1 MSEHAGVQPG
11 VQPGVQLGGQL
22 ILAATPI
29 GQVGDAPPR
38 LAEVLEG
45 ADLVAA
51 EDTRRLKRLTS
62 DLGITLTGRVVSY
75 FEGNESARTPQLLE
89 ALLAGERVVLVTDAG
104 MPSVSDPGYRLVAAA
119 VEHDVPVTA
128 VPGPSAVLT
137 ALAVSALPVDRFC
150 FEGFLPRKPGERS
163 RRLAGLATEERTM
176 VFFEAPHRTEAA
188 LRAMASA
195 FGDDRRAAVC
205 RELTKTHE
213 EVRRAPLGELVSWA
227 ADGIRG
233 EVTIVVA
240 GAVVTGA
247 SSDPDDLRAR
257 VTELEAGGATR
268 KDAIAAAAREAGVP
282 KREVY
287 DVVHRA

>member
-1 MSEHAGVQPG
+1 MSSTGVL
-11 VQPGVQLGGQL
+11 V
-22 ILAATPI
+22 LAATPI
-29 GQVGDAPPR
+29 GQAGDAPPR
-38 LAEVLEG
+38 LAAELSG
-45 ADLVAA
+45 ADVVAA

-75 FEGNESARTPQLLE
+75 FEGNESARTPVLLA

-104 MPSVSDPGYRLVAAA
+104 MPSVSDPGYRLVVAA
-119 VEHDVPVTA
+119 VEHDIHVTA

-137 ALAVSALPVDRFC
+137 ALAVSGLPVDRFC
-150 FEGFLPRKPGERS
+150 FEGFLPRKAGERS
-163 RRLAGLATEERTM
+163 RRLAGLAREERTM

-188 LRAMASA
+188 LAAMAEA
-195 FGDDRRAAVC
+195 LGGERAAAVC

-213 EVRRAPLGELVSWA
+213 EVRRGPLDDLVAWA

-240 GAVVTGA
+240 GAPARAEVGTDRE
-247 SSDPDDLRAR
+247 SLRAA
-257 VTELEAGGATR
+257 VAEEEAAGATR
-268 KDAIAAAAREAGVP
+268 KEAIADVARRAGVP

-287 DVVHRA
+287 DHVHK